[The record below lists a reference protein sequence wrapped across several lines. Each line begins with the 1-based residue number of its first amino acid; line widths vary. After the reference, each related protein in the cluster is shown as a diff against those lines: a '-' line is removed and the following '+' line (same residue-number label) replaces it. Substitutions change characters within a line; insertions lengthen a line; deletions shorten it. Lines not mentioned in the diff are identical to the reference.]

1 MASEK
6 IQTLTVS
13 NFDQIVGSP
22 NPVLVDFWAEWCG
35 PCRMIAPMIEDLATT
50 FDGRAVMAKLNVDEH
65 PTVAEKFNVRSIPT
79 LLLFKQG
86 QLVESVVGV
95 QPRETLKRLIEKH
108 A

>member
-13 NFDQIVGSP
+13 NFEQVVGSP

-35 PCRMIAPMIEDLATT
+35 PCRMIAPVIEDLATT

-86 QLVESVVGV
+86 ELVESVVGV
-95 QPRETLKRLIEKH
+95 QPRETLKQLIEKH